1 MLRFLAYGYL
11 LVWCSPA
18 LALELKHEARVE
30 LRSFFEQGAQGQ
42 SQYTGSMAI
51 QSEANHQINEQQQA
65 QVKVFARWDE
75 QDGHR
80 SSVDVQEA
88 LWTYAKQQLQ
98 LRAGIGQVFWG
109 VTEGQHLV
117 DVVNQRNYLESIDGD
132 IKLGQPLVN
141 VSFEQEQHLLDV
153 YLLPYF
159 REQPFASYD
168 GRLRLPWVVE
178 NDARYESG
186 AKNHRLDAALRYQFN
201 AQGLRLGLSAFSG
214 TSREPLLQP
223 QVDPTQLSYTGFIP
237 TGFVAGYQ
245 PTLIAYYPVIGQLG
259 LDVQYIMGD
268 WLLKLETIQRHG
280 MGNAYITSDVGFEYT
295 QVGAFGTMIDVGWL
309 AEYLHDS
316 RNNNATHSFEHDVLL
331 GWRLAFNDTRS
342 SELLTGVVT
351 DTQSHEQAWKIKGST
366 RLHNNAKLSL
376 EGRFFNTKQATPSA
390 FEVLSLTASNQK
402 LAVLSDDS
410 FIKTELTIYF

>member
-1 MLRFLAYGYL
+1 MSRFLAYSCL
-11 LVWCSPA
+11 LIGCSPA
-18 LALELKHEARVE
+18 LALEFKHEVRVE

-42 SQYTGSMAI
+42 SQYTGSLAI

-65 QVKVFARWDE
+65 QVKLFARWDE
-75 QDGHR
+75 QDSHR

-88 LWTYAKQQLQ
+88 LWTYAKQQWQ

-132 IKLGQPLVN
+132 IKLGQPLIN

-159 REQPFASYD
+159 REQPFASHD

-186 AKNHRLDAALRYQFN
+186 AKNHRLDTALRYQFN

-223 QVDPTQLSYTGFIP
+223 NVDPTKLSYTGFIP
-237 TGFVAGYQ
+237 TGFVADYQ
-245 PTLIAYYPVIGQLG
+245 PTLVAYYPVIEQLG
-259 LDVQYIMGD
+259 LDVQYIVGD

-280 MGNAYITSDVGFEYT
+280 MGNAYSTSDVGFEYT
-295 QVGAFGTMIDVGWL
+295 QVGAFGSMIDVGWL

-331 GWRLAFNDTRS
+331 GWRVAFNDTRS

-366 RLHNNAKLSL
+366 RLHDNAKLSL

>member
-1 MLRFLAYGYL
+1 MSRFLVYSCL
-11 LVWCSPA
+11 LIGCSPA

-30 LRSFFEQGAQGQ
+30 LRSYFEQGAQGQ
-42 SQYTGSMAI
+42 SQYTGSLAL

-65 QVKVFARWDE
+65 QVKLFARWDE
-75 QDGHR
+75 QDSHR
-80 SSVDVQEA
+80 SSIDVQEA
-88 LWTYAKQQLQ
+88 LWTYAKQQWQ

-132 IKLGQPLVN
+132 IKLGQPLIN

-178 NDARYESG
+178 DDARYESG
-186 AKNHRLDAALRYQFN
+186 AKNHRIDAALRYQFN

-223 QVDPTQLSYTGFIP
+223 QVDPTQLSYTGFVP
-237 TGFVAGYQ
+237 TGFVADYQ
-245 PTLIAYYPVIGQLG
+245 PTLAAYYPVIAQLG
-259 LDVQYIMGD
+259 LDVQYIVGD

-280 MGNAYITSDVGFEYT
+280 MGNAYTTSDVGFEYT
-295 QVGAFGTMIDVGWL
+295 QVGAFGSMLDVGWL

-331 GWRLAFNDTRS
+331 C
-342 SELLTGVVT
+342 
-351 DTQSHEQAWKIKGST
+351 
-366 RLHNNAKLSL
+366 
-376 EGRFFNTKQATPSA
+376 
-390 FEVLSLTASNQK
+390 
-402 LAVLSDDS
+402 
-410 FIKTELTIYF
+410 

>member
-1 MLRFLAYGYL
+1 MSRFLAYSC
-11 LVWCSPA
+11 LVMWCSPA
-18 LALELKHEARVE
+18 LALEFKHEARVE
-30 LRSFFEQGAQGQ
+30 LTSFFEQGAQGQ
-42 SQYTGSMAI
+42 SQFTGSLAL
-51 QSEANHQINEQQQA
+51 QSEAHHQINTQQQA

-75 QDGHR
+75 QDSHR
-80 SSVDVQEA
+80 SSIDVQEA
-88 LWTYAKQQLQ
+88 LWTYAKQQWQ
-98 LRAGIGQVFWG
+98 VRAGVGQVFWG

-117 DVVNQRNYLESIDGD
+117 DIVNQRNYLESIDGD

-153 YLLPYF
+153 YALPYF
-159 REQPFASYD
+159 REQPFASND

-178 NDARYESG
+178 DEARYESG
-186 AKNHRLDAALRYQFN
+186 AKNKHIDAALRYQFN

-214 TSREPLLQP
+214 TSREPLLQANI
-223 QVDPTQLSYTGFIP
+223 DPTKLSYTGFVP

-245 PTLIAYYPVIGQLG
+245 PTLITYYPVIQQLG

-268 WLLKLETIQRHG
+268 WLWKLETIQRHG
-280 MGNAYITSDVGFEYT
+280 MGNVYITSDVGFEYT
-295 QVGAFGTMIDVGWL
+295 QVGAFGSVIDVGWL

-342 SELLTGVVT
+342 SELLTGVVI
-351 DTQSHEQAWKIKGST
+351 DIHSHEQAWKIKGST
-366 RLHNNAKLSL
+366 RLYDNAKLSL

-390 FEVLSLTASNQK
+390 FEVLSLQASDHK
-402 LAVLSDDS
+402 LSVLSDDS
-410 FIKTELTIYF
+410 FIRTELTIYF

>member
-1 MLRFLAYGYL
+1 MSRFLVYSCL
-11 LVWCSPA
+11 LIGCSPA

-30 LRSFFEQGAQGQ
+30 LRSYFEQGAQGQ
-42 SQYTGSMAI
+42 SQYTGSLAI

-75 QDGHR
+75 QDSHR

-88 LWTYAKQQLQ
+88 LWTYAKQQWQ

-132 IKLGQPLVN
+132 IKLGQPLIN

-178 NDARYESG
+178 DDARYESG
-186 AKNHRLDAALRYQFN
+186 AKNHRIDAALRYQFN

-223 QVDPTQLSYTGFIP
+223 NVDPTKLSYTGFIP
-237 TGFVAGYQ
+237 TGFVADYQ
-245 PTLIAYYPVIGQLG
+245 PTLAAYYPVIEQLG
-259 LDVQYIMGD
+259 LDVQYIVGD

-280 MGNAYITSDVGFEYT
+280 MGNAYTTSDVGFEYT
-295 QVGAFGTMIDVGWL
+295 QVGAFGSMLDVGWL

-351 DTQSHEQAWKIKGST
+351 DTQSHEQAYKIKGST
-366 RLHNNAKLSL
+366 RLYDNAKLSL

-390 FEVLSLTASNQK
+390 FEVLSLSVSNQK

>member
-1 MLRFLAYGYL
+1 
-11 LVWCSPA
+11 
-18 LALELKHEARVE
+18 
-30 LRSFFEQGAQGQ
+30 
-42 SQYTGSMAI
+42 
-51 QSEANHQINEQQQA
+51 
-65 QVKVFARWDE
+65 
-75 QDGHR
+75 
-80 SSVDVQEA
+80 
-88 LWTYAKQQLQ
+88 
-98 LRAGIGQVFWG
+98 
-109 VTEGQHLV
+109 
-117 DVVNQRNYLESIDGD
+117 
-132 IKLGQPLVN
+132 
-141 VSFEQEQHLLDV
+141 
-153 YLLPYF
+153 
-159 REQPFASYD
+159 
-168 GRLRLPWVVE
+168 
-178 NDARYESG
+178 
-186 AKNHRLDAALRYQFN
+186 
-201 AQGLRLGLSAFSG
+201 LSAFSG